1 MKKILSMALCLG
13 LCYCSFAQT
22 GKAPGVV
29 GPSPNASSLGIYGDI
44 PTGAYTG
51 VPNIALPLYTVAY
64 RDIKVPIS
72 LSYHAAGIKVEQ
84 EASWVGLGWSLNAG
98 GVITRTIRGLDD
110 LAFYN
115 NQTGYPFVPN
125 MPSECQARAS
135 PNVYA
140 NFMQGNCY
148 GNIDAEPDVFYFNMG
163 GFSGK
168 FLIEQ
173 NPNNGVGTE
182 LRGTLL
188 AKSKMQVIYSWA
200 GTTRNKGSWKIIDEQ
215 GFVYTFDVKEYSF
228 TSTATANTFANAEY
242 QLWQN
247 LSITQENNDNT
258 FIKSITGWYLS
269 KIESPI
275 GGLVSFVYDD
285 ASQYATQSQVSKGMS
300 RTIPNYMVVSN
311 FNADTHAQC
320 SSANMSKLQT
330 FYTTSASINKDV
342 YLKEIKFGDGSVKF
356 NTSNREDL
364 LKTGLSNYTAVKFP
378 QKLSSIEISHTATTN
393 KITYTLGQDYFNA
406 GGEVAQK
413 RLRLLSLTQSDQ
425 VHRFEYDSQTLPA
438 KNSFDQ
444 DYWGY
449 YNASF
454 IPNTSPLPQTS
465 FQMGQDYPNGTT
477 SLGVASLKNYANEVD
492 NTTKPANKRPDALA
506 MQAGILT
513 KIIYP
518 TKGSTSYVYEPHRY
532 QTEKIPP
539 YVGEGEKLSTSFE
552 LHTSPYNT
560 AAPLKKTFY
569 VSDPTKISFQA
580 TIKCID
586 TNPLANCEAALN
598 GMDLSLLLAGI
609 SIECSPNTPSTTLQ
623 GTDVSLADW
632 KYCKTGQ
639 GPNCYK
645 VNDIPVGPA
654 QDRTF
659 QVRSTNLELYPN
671 QKYDLVINSGNA
683 LPANLASKF
692 AIDVIV
698 QQIEVN
704 PVTNRSRMFSNEA
717 DIEETEVKVSTSPF
731 YTGTK
736 TKTFTI
742 TEPTYVAYRSTIA
755 WVGDGPNSTI
765 TLAQTEALIDASFK
779 DKLVSAITKNGAAT
793 DGIIFFDHWL
803 NCRPTKSGCSYG
815 GVMPLE
821 SSNTQIVVS
830 QPDILLQPGTYALQL
845 YNGLDLPPDLKSRF
859 SLSASV
865 FFVKTPC
872 VLTSTNTCGEKMG
885 GGLRIKKIVQDPL
898 TSNTRT
904 VNYRYLNAD
913 GSSSGKLMS
922 KVIYYGFYEKTTGVY
937 PTPNG
942 CKLADWGTYNAESS
956 PTMPL
961 GSSAQG
967 NLVGYDRVVVF
978 DGIDTTNI
986 AQNGLVG
993 ANVYQFK
1000 NQSDLIDLSAFL
1012 PNSPNTNFGNSN
1024 GLLESMTVYSKDGKK
1039 VQQSLKTYSKKA
1051 SLPVLGMKFQ
1061 KFNSCSIVTAN
1072 TTQAVATSTDRETTV
1087 TNIIIYNDGS
1097 SNYSQKQF
1105 FSSIINATNASAT
1118 FSVNFRTLEM
1128 IGKKFYYTYSDFWAL
1143 DSETSRTYNMN
1154 DDTKFIENTVNYNY
1168 SLADFKLKK
1177 TSTVSSAGKIQETQY
1192 FHTSDYSPSIPIV
1205 GQLIANNMYDKL
1217 LGERQLVSGNIISAK
1232 ATEYNQQG
1240 LATNVHVL
1248 ETAIPI
1254 APSLSN
1260 ILTFP
1265 LANVVPTE
1273 LKKRMSFL
1281 YDTDNNLVEVQ
1292 SISNNVIQNKT
1303 AYLWGYKGI
1312 FPVIEVQNASYASL
1326 GSGVLLNS
1334 SDVNTKA
1341 ASLRSTLAKALV
1353 KSYTYDYLFG
1363 MLSTTTPN
1371 GLTNTFNYDT
1381 QGRLST
1387 IRDPNNNLVK
1397 SYSYN
1402 YRNQ

>member
-13 LCYCSFAQT
+13 LCYTAIAQQT
-22 GKAPGVV
+22 GKAPAVV
-29 GPSPNASSLGIYGDI
+29 GPSPNASSLGIYGAI

-51 VPNIALPLYTVAY
+51 IPDIALPLYTVSY

-98 GVITRTIRGLDD
+98 GVITRTIRGIDD
-110 LAFYN
+110 LSL

-125 MPSECQARAS
+125 MPTEYQARTS
-135 PNVYA
+135 PNVYV
-140 NFMQGNCY
+140 NFIQGNCN
-148 GNIDAEPDVFYFNMG
+148 GSIDAEPDVFYFNMG

-168 FLIEQ
+168 FILEQ
-173 NPNNGVGTE
+173 NPNNGVDTE

-228 TSTATANTFANAEY
+228 TTTATANTFTLAET
-242 QLWQN
+242 QLWIN
-247 LSITQENNDNT
+247 LGKPENDPDIT
-258 FIKSITGWYLS
+258 IKSITGWYLS

-275 GGLVSFVYDD
+275 GSVVSFVYDD
-285 ASQYATQSQVSKGMS
+285 ASQYATQSQVARGMS
-300 RTIPNYMVVSN
+300 RTIPNYFSLSN
-311 FNADTHAQC
+311 FNADSRAQC
-320 SSANMSKLQT
+320 SVTGSKLQT
-330 FYTTSASINKDV
+330 FYTVSASINKDI

-364 LKTGLSNYTAVKFP
+364 VKTSLSNYTSVKLP
-378 QKLSSIEISHTATTN
+378 QKLSSIEISHTASPN
-393 KITYTLGQDYFNA
+393 KITYILGQDYFNA

-425 VHRFEYDSQTLPA
+425 VHRFEYDPQVLPA

-444 DYWGY
+444 DYWGF

-465 FQMGQDYPNGTT
+465 FQKGQDYPNGTT
-477 SLGVASLKNYANEVD
+477 SLGVASLKNFAEETD
-492 NTTKPANKRPDALA
+492 NTTKPANKKPDALA

-518 TKGSTSYVYEPHRY
+518 TKGSTSYIYEPHRY

-560 AAPLKKTFY
+560 VTPLKKTFY
-569 VSDPTKISFQA
+569 VSDPTKISFKA
-580 TIKCID
+580 TIRCID
-586 TNPLANCEAALN
+586 TSPLADCEAALN
-598 GMDLSLLLAGI
+598 GLDLSLLLAGI
-609 SIECSPNTPSTTLQ
+609 SIERAPNTPLTTLQ

-632 KYCKTGQ
+632 KYCKTGI

-645 VNDIPVGPA
+645 INDIPVGPA

-659 QVRSTNLELYPN
+659 QVNSTSLELYPN

-704 PVTNRSRMFSNEA
+704 PVSNRSRMFSNEA
-717 DIEETEVKVSTSPF
+717 DLEETEVKVSTSPF
-731 YTGTK
+731 YAGTK

-742 TEPTYVAYRSTIA
+742 TEPTYVAYRSTIT
-755 WVGDGPNSTI
+755 WIGQGTNTSM
-765 TLAQTEALIDASFK
+765 TLAQTENLIDSLYK
-779 DKLVSAITKNGAAT
+779 DKVLSAISKNGAVS
-793 DGIIFFDHWL
+793 DGIIFFGNWL
-803 NCRPTKSGCSYG
+803 NCRPDKGKNPCG
-815 GVMPLE
+815 INIQPKE
-821 SSNTQIVVS
+821 SSDTQIVVAD
-830 QPDILLQPGTYALQL
+830 PDILLQPGTYTLQL
-845 YNGLDLPPDLKSRF
+845 YSGLDLPAKLKDRF
-859 SLSASV
+859 SLSATV
-865 FFVKTPC
+865 FFVKSPC

-898 TSNTRT
+898 TSNAKT

-913 GSSSGKLMS
+913 GSGSGKLMS
-922 KVIYYGFYEKTTGVY
+922 KVIYYGFYEKTTGPFLTV
-937 PTPNG
+937 NG
-942 CKLADWGTYNAESS
+942 CKLADWGSYNVESA
-956 PTMPL
+956 PTIPL

-978 DGIDTTNI
+978 EGIDTTNI

-993 ANVYQFK
+993 ASVYQFK

-1012 PNSPNTNFGNSN
+1012 PNSPNTNFSNSN
-1024 GLLESMTVYSKDGKK
+1024 GLLESITVCSKDGKK

-1061 KFNSCSIVTAN
+1061 KFNSCTIVTAN
-1072 TTQAVATSTDRETTV
+1072 TTQATATTTDRETTV
-1087 TNIIIYNDGS
+1087 TNIVIYNNGS
-1097 SNYSQKQF
+1097 SSYTQQQF
-1105 FSSIINATNASAT
+1105 FTSIINTTNASAT

-1143 DSETSRTYNMN
+1143 DSETSRNYDMN
-1154 DDTKFIENTVNYNY
+1154 DDTKFIERTMNYNY

-1177 TSTVSSAGKIQETQY
+1177 TTTTSSAGKALETQY
-1192 FHTSDYSPSIPIV
+1192 FHTSDYSPSIPII
-1205 GQLIANNMYDKL
+1205 GQLVAKNMYDKL
-1217 LGERQLVSGNIISAK
+1217 IGERQLVNGKIISSK
-1232 ATEYNQQG
+1232 ATEYNPQG
-1240 LATNVHVL
+1240 LATNVHLL
-1248 ETAIPI
+1248 ETTVPI
-1254 APSLSN
+1254 AQNTGNTPVL
-1260 ILTFP
+1260 P
-1265 LANVVPTE
+1265 LANVVPNNLTR
-1273 LKKRMSFL
+1273 RMSFL
-1281 YDTDNNLVEVQ
+1281 YDIDNNLVESQ
-1292 SISNNVIQNKT
+1292 SISNNVVQNKT
-1303 AYLWGYKGI
+1303 AYLWGYKGL

-1326 GSGVLLNS
+1326 GSGVLLSS
-1334 SDVNTKA
+1334 SDINNKA
-1341 ASLRSTLAKALV
+1341 NSLRSTLANALV
-1353 KSYTYDYLFG
+1353 KSYTYDPLFG
-1363 MLSTTTPN
+1363 MLSTTSPN
-1371 GLTNTFNYDT
+1371 SLTNTFSYDS
-1381 QGRLST
+1381 QGRLIA